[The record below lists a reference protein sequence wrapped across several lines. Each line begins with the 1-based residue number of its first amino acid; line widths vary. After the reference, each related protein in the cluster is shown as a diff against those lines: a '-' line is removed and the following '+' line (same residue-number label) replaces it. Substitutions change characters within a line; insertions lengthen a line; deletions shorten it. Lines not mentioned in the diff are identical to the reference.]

1 MVWECLCVC
10 VLVYSTGIVWNEVM
24 CGYANV
30 VHTSS
35 SFCPHTH
42 THILKPFEDSE
53 PTGLKVD
60 TADKSAP
67 AGRVGVRCE
76 CGQSQPY
83 ALLLREKTWT
93 NRQISIRERGV
104 RGVCSHSQ
112 PFVCL
117 QWVKT
122 WISRQI
128 SIRKRGVRGVWSL
141 TTLRLPAASKNMDN

>member
-1 MVWECLCVC
+1 MVWECLCVH
-10 VLVYSTGIVWNEVM
+10 VLVYSTGIVRNELM

-42 THILKPFEDSE
+42 TILIPFEDSE

-60 TADKSAP
+60 IADKSAS
-67 AGRVGVRCE
+67 AGKVGVRCE

-83 ALLLREKTWT
+83 AFLQREKAWT
-93 NRQISIRERGV
+93 NRQISITERGV
-104 RGVCSHSQ
+104 RDACSHSQ
-112 PFVCL
+112 PFACL

-122 WISRQI
+122 WTSRQI
-128 SIRKRGVRGVWSL
+128 SIRKRGVRGGWSL
-141 TTLRLPAASKNMDN
+141 TTLHLPAASKNLDN